1 MTASFGNR
9 IPRNRIWTLIRFDWG
24 ADTSAHERLGR
35 SIILMRVEMR
45 PAMPSAL
52 PRAAVSQARRERL
65 LRWCALAVTVLTAT
79 IAVLAAAMAAVLL
92 GMT

>member
-1 MTASFGNR
+1 M
-9 IPRNRIWTLIRFDWG
+9 
-24 ADTSAHERLGR
+24 SAHERLGR

-65 LRWCALAVTVLTAT
+65 LRRSALAVTVLTAT
-79 IAVLAAAMAAVLL
+79 IAVLAAAMAAVML

>member
-1 MTASFGNR
+1 MC
-9 IPRNRIWTLIRFDWG
+9 
-24 ADTSAHERLGR
+24 AHERLGR
-35 SIILMRVEMR
+35 SVILMRVEMR

-65 LRWCALAVTVLTAT
+65 LRWSALAVTVLTAT
-79 IAVLAAAMAAVLL
+79 VAVLAAAMAAVML

>member
-1 MTASFGNR
+1 M
-9 IPRNRIWTLIRFDWG
+9 
-24 ADTSAHERLGR
+24 SAHERLGWEKEHHP
-35 SIILMRVEMR
+35 IMRVEMR

-65 LRWCALAVTVLTAT
+65 LRRSALAVTVLTAT
-79 IAVLAAAMAAVLL
+79 IAVLAAAMAAVML

>member
-1 MTASFGNR
+1 M
-9 IPRNRIWTLIRFDWG
+9 
-24 ADTSAHERLGR
+24 SAHERLGR
-35 SIILMRVEMR
+35 SVILMRVEMR

-65 LRWCALAVTVLTAT
+65 LRWSALAVTVLTAT

>member
-1 MTASFGNR
+1 LKIAVA
-9 IPRNRIWTLIRFDWG
+9 G
-24 ADTSAHERLGR
+24 ARRRRPLPAVHRL
-35 SIILMRVEMR
+35 
-45 PAMPSAL
+45 PSAL

-65 LRWCALAVTVLTAT
+65 LRRSALAVTVLTAT

>member
-1 MTASFGNR
+1 M
-9 IPRNRIWTLIRFDWG
+9 
-24 ADTSAHERLGR
+24 
-35 SIILMRVEMR
+35 MRVEMR

-65 LRWCALAVTVLTAT
+65 LRRSALAVTVLTAT
-79 IAVLAAAMAAVLL
+79 IAVLAAAVAAVML

>member
-1 MTASFGNR
+1 M
-9 IPRNRIWTLIRFDWG
+9 
-24 ADTSAHERLGR
+24 
-35 SIILMRVEMR
+35 MRVEIR

-52 PRAAVSQARRERL
+52 PRAAASQARRERL
-65 LRWCALAVTVLTAT
+65 LRRSALAVTVLTAA

>member
-1 MTASFGNR
+1 M
-9 IPRNRIWTLIRFDWG
+9 
-24 ADTSAHERLGR
+24 SAHERLGR
-35 SIILMRVEMR
+35 SVILMRVEMR

-65 LRWCALAVTVLTAT
+65 LRRSALAVTVLTAA
-79 IAVLAAAMAAVLL
+79 IAVLAAAVAAVML

>member
-1 MTASFGNR
+1 M
-9 IPRNRIWTLIRFDWG
+9 
-24 ADTSAHERLGR
+24 SAHERLGR

-65 LRWCALAVTVLTAT
+65 LRRSAFAVTVLTAT

>member
-1 MTASFGNR
+1 M
-9 IPRNRIWTLIRFDWG
+9 
-24 ADTSAHERLGR
+24 SAHERLGR

-65 LRWCALAVTVLTAT
+65 LRRSALAVTVLTAT

>member
-1 MTASFGNR
+1 M
-9 IPRNRIWTLIRFDWG
+9 
-24 ADTSAHERLGR
+24 SAHERLGR

-65 LRWCALAVTVLTAT
+65 LQWSALAVTVLTAT

>member
-1 MTASFGNR
+1 M
-9 IPRNRIWTLIRFDWG
+9 
-24 ADTSAHERLGR
+24 SAHERLGR
-35 SIILMRVEMR
+35 SIIPMRVEMR

-65 LRWCALAVTVLTAT
+65 VRRSALAVTVLTAT
-79 IAVLAAAMAAVLL
+79 IAVLAAAMAAVIL

>member
-1 MTASFGNR
+1 
-9 IPRNRIWTLIRFDWG
+9 
-24 ADTSAHERLGR
+24 
-35 SIILMRVEMR
+35 MRVEMQ